1 MSGLSADK
9 IFIIEKKCR
18 QDRTGISAVGR
29 FSVLLDIY
37 RSLFA
42 LFTRY
47 TEAEFLQLGTFSV
60 SVESDLFDL
69 FTSRY

>member
-29 FSVLLDIY
+29 FSVLLD

-47 TEAEFLQLGTFSV
+47 PEAEFLQLGIFSV